1 MKLNILKP
9 ESDFKPVKL
18 EITLET
24 QNELNILAELGNY
37 SDKVSGLLR
46 ESSYNLREVSE
57 FLIQFYNKLE
67 RFRK

>member
-37 SDKVSGLLR
+37 SAKVSGLLG
-46 ESSYNLREVSE
+46 ESSYNLREVSG

-67 RFRK
+67 RLRK